1 MDERGLLLP
10 VVPDVLDVVVVLHD
24 LDELLHQL
32 DLILGLQLL
41 VVLGD
46 HLDLGGDE
54 GVKMRHLR
62 ENGGYSLPSV
72 GVNLLMFVATKP
84 SIKIIT
90 HPQTECK
97 C

>member
-1 MDERGLLLP
+1 M
-10 VVPDVLDVVVVLHD
+10 PDVLDVVVVLHD

-32 DLILGLQLL
+32 GLLLGLQLL

-54 GVKMRHLR
+54 GVNMLPLR
-62 ENGGYSLPSV
+62 ENGGYGSPSV
-72 GVNLLMFVATKP
+72 GVYLLMFVTTKP

-90 HPQTECK
+90 HPPKDCK
-97 C
+97 S